1 MFVRDN
7 ITEDDILVVDV
18 GGNDVAL
25 HPTCGVIFNI
35 ILLLY
40 LTPTCLSLG
49 EKWSVMLDELSVFL
63 FKCLLCSF
71 KYMYDICTY
80 ISRFPL
86 SKKPY
91 QLKTSKK
98 HTYIYMSL
106 PFFFL
111 VGFSGCEGI
120 IRCCPWLAPG
130 MWYFIYM
137 FRVRLRR
144 LVQKL
149 IAKRKPKK
157 VVICTSESFV
167 GHVEQMTRRFSEDP
181 KSND

>member
-1 MFVRDN
+1 MFARDN

-40 LTPTCLSLG
+40 LTPTCLSFG
-49 EKWSVMLDELSVFL
+49 HPWSSCWMNSVFL
-63 FKCLLCSF
+63 LYVCCVVS
-71 KYMYDICTY
+71 
-80 ISRFPL
+80 SRFPDFRFPK
-86 SKKPY
+86 SQIISQKKNTNKTKNTY
-91 QLKTSKK
+91 LYLYIWYMICLCQL
-98 HTYIYMSL
+98 YL
-106 PFFFL
+106 FFFL
-111 VGFSGCEGI
+111 VGFSGCGGI

-157 VVICTSESFV
+157 VVICALEGWDMWKNT
-167 GHVEQMTRRFSEDP
+167 H
-181 KSND
+181 